1 MSEETPVSNEKAPE
15 NTSVPEVNASE
26 APPEETKEEDSPKGP
41 PFVHL
46 HLHTSYSLLDGG
58 IRIGDLMEHCKKH
71 GMNAV
76 ALTDHGQLFGA
87 VEFFKKAKKAG
98 IKPLIGVE
106 TYIAPSG
113 RSSRIHKEKNYHLVL
128 LAKNLEGYRNL
139 CRLVS
144 FANIEGFYKKPRIDH
159 ELLEKHKEGLIV
171 TSACR
176 AGEIP
181 QLILRNEYE
190 AAKKAALWHKELFGE
205 DYYLE
210 IQRDGTREQEIANEG
225 VIRLAKELDIDL
237 IATCDAHFLTEE
249 DHQAHQALLALGQG
263 KLLGDPGMG
272 EAYTTG
278 HHVRSPER
286 MWQDFGDIPEA
297 LENTVKIAEK
307 IDCEIPLGE
316 NFLPHFPVPEGM
328 DEAGYFEQLAR
339 EGLKERI
346 AELPYEVDEEAYL
359 KRLEYEIGVI
369 LKMDFPGYFLIVQDF
384 IIYAKKNG
392 IPVGPGRGSGAGSM
406 VAYALRITD
415 LDPIHH
421 GLIFE
426 RFLNPERISMPDFDV
441 DFCMNRRE
449 EVIRYVT
456 EKYGADNVAQIVTYG
471 TLKARGVVRDV
482 CRVMDIKVAE
492 ADTIAKMIPSM
503 PPNLTLSKAVADEP
517 KLRETCESN
526 PKYSEMLQTALKL
539 EGLHRHTGL
548 HAAGVVI
555 SEMPLWEYCPI
566 FRDRST
572 GQYVSQFAKSEVE
585 AAGLVKFDFLGLKTL
600 TVIDEAMKLVNR
612 DREDPID
619 IEKLTL
625 DDPKVYSLIST
636 GDTNGI
642 FQMESGGF
650 QQMLRT
656 LKPDRFEDI
665 VAAVALYRPGPM
677 KIIPTFVARK
687 HGREEIKLVDPILE
701 PILRETYGLIVYQ
714 EQVMQIGVQM
724 AGFTMGKADKL
735 RKAMGKKKA
744 ELMAELLD
752 DFVSGA
758 VEKGFDKTVVERV
771 KNEMVD
777 FAQYGFNKSHAAAY
791 AVISYRTAWLKTY
804 YPLEFLAAT
813 LTCDMESTE
822 KVVKFIHETKQM
834 GIPVRPPCVNNSRL
848 EFTVEDGGIRFGLG
862 AIKGLGKGAI
872 ESMIEERNTRPFDN
886 LYDFC
891 DRIDS
896 QKLNKRG
903 IEAMV
908 YAGAFDFEG
917 VERHRLL
924 AAVPKAVEAAQQK
937 QRDRETGQVS
947 LFDAFAGSGGE
958 AMAALTNYE
967 YPEVPPWTEKERL
980 QAEKASLGLF
990 LSAHPMDRYT
1000 VQARRYTKLTLETVH
1015 RMADQEMVTVIGIMS
1030 ELKDKPTK
1038 NGKGRFAIFKLE
1050 DPVGS
1055 IDCLMFGRVYED
1067 YSENLLADE
1076 PLVVTGKMIVE
1087 QTEDSVRR
1095 KIRVDRLQQLAKIVE
1110 RKTRRIHLSLS
1121 PGTDRTLLQEL
1132 KGLFEEN
1139 PGDVPVSMHCAEPGR
1154 FDAEVKL
1161 PVTTWSIGLTDEL
1174 LNRLESILG
1183 KDTVMLV

>member
-1 MSEETPVSNEKAPE
+1 MPEEPPVITEQSPQTPP
-15 NTSVPEVNASE
+15 ASE
-26 APPEETKEEDSPKGP
+26 GEKDRTEESPKGP

-58 IRIGDLMEHCKKH
+58 IRIDDLMKHCKKH
-71 GMNAV
+71 GMDAV

-113 RSSRIHKEKNYHLVL
+113 RSSRNHKEKNYHLVL

-159 ELLEKHKEGLIV
+159 ELLEKYKEGLIV

-176 AGEIP
+176 AGEVP
-181 QLILRNEYE
+181 TLILRGDYE
-190 AAKKAALWHKELFGE
+190 AAKKAALWHKEQFGG

-210 IQRDGTREQEIANEG
+210 IQRDGTKEQEIANEG
-225 VIRLAKELDIDL
+225 VIRLARELNIEL

-272 EAYTTG
+272 EAYTPG

-297 LENTVKIAEK
+297 LENTMKVAEK
-307 IDCEIPLGE
+307 IECDIPLGE

-328 DEAGYFEQLAR
+328 SERSYFEHLAR
-339 EGLKERI
+339 EGLTERI
-346 AELPYEVDEEAYL
+346 AELPYEVDEEAYRE
-359 KRLEYEIGVI
+359 RLEYEIGVI
-369 LKMDFPGYFLIVQDF
+369 VKMDFPGYFLIVQDF
-384 IIYAKKNG
+384 ISYAKEHG

-415 LDPIHH
+415 LDPIRH

-492 ADTIAKMIPSM
+492 ADTIAKLIPTM
-503 PPNLTLSKAVADEP
+503 PPNLTLSKAVEDEP
-517 KLRETCESN
+517 KLKETCESN
-526 PKYSEMLQTALKL
+526 PKYSEMLHTALKL

-555 SEMPLWEYCPI
+555 SEKPLWEYCPI
-566 FRDRST
+566 FCDRST

-600 TVIDEAMKLVNR
+600 TVVDEAMKLVNR
-612 DREDPID
+612 DREEPID
-619 IEKLTL
+619 IEKLPL
-625 DDPKVYSLIST
+625 DDPKVYALIST

-687 HGREEIKLVDPILE
+687 HGREEIKLVDPVLE

-744 ELMAELLD
+744 ELMRELLE

-758 VEKGFDKTVVERV
+758 VEKGFSKQVVERV

-813 LTCDMESTE
+813 LTCDMESTD
-822 KVVKFIHETKQM
+822 KVVKFIQETKQM
-834 GIPVRPPCVNNSRL
+834 GIEVLPPCANHSRL
-848 EFTVEDGGIRFGLG
+848 EFTVENGCIRFGLG
-862 AIKGLGKGAI
+862 AIKGLGRGAI
-872 ESMIEERNTRPFDN
+872 ETMIEARESRPFDS

-891 DRIDS
+891 DRIDF
-896 QKLNKRG
+896 QKLNKRA

-908 YAGAFDFEG
+908 HAGAFDFEG
-917 VERHRLL
+917 IERHRLT
-924 AAVPKAVEAAQQK
+924 AAVPRAVESAQQR
-937 QRDRETGQVS
+937 QRDRETGQTS
-947 LFDAFAGSGGE
+947 LFDAFGGGDGAG
-958 AMAALTNYE
+958 MAALTTYE
-967 YPEVPPWTEKERL
+967 YPDAPAWTEKERL

-1000 VQARRYTKLTLETVH
+1000 AQARRYTRLTLESVQ
-1015 RMADQEMVTVIGIMS
+1015 RVADQEIVTVIGVMS

-1067 YSENLLADE
+1067 YNENLLADE
-1076 PLVVTGKMIVE
+1076 PLVVTGRLLVE

-1095 KIRVDRLQQLAKIVE
+1095 KIRVDRLQQLAKLVE
-1110 RKTRRIHLSLS
+1110 RKTRRIHVSLP
-1121 PGTDRTLLQEL
+1121 PGCDSSVIQDLKTLFQ
-1132 KGLFEEN
+1132 EN
-1139 PGDVPVSMHCAEPGR
+1139 PGDVPVSVHCIEPGS
-1154 FDAEVKL
+1154 FDAEIKL
-1161 PVTTWSIGLTDEL
+1161 PVTTCSIGITNEL
-1174 LNRLESILG
+1174 LNHLESLLG
-1183 KDTVMLV
+1183 KDTVMLA